1 MVRNDHGSM
10 AYQRMS
16 EGESGPAVIRN
27 DRRPLGK
34 RLASKQAAAAVAAAT
49 AAVSTESRS
58 PVQSSGS
65 RTASPV
71 ARSPL
76 SLQPDE
82 ADRPIVKCK
91 GLKVA
96 FIDVFLFKFGYSRP
110 AVKLVIKKDGDKSV
124 VTSNSTSPA
133 NKTADLVVVEL
144 TETGRQREV
153 APATCQ
159 VQTKDEA
166 MDEEDTGT
174 ITTSTEPQIEMEDYL
189 VRPRRCGRLQKEEVL
204 KQHDSDACPLG
215 ETYFDD
221 VLDAS
226 LLIEVVFFFCFRRA
240 RHQQAA
246 VLCANQREEELP
258 VLHASQ

>member
-1 MVRNDHGSM
+1 M
-10 AYQRMS
+10 
-16 EGESGPAVIRN
+16 
-27 DRRPLGK
+27 
-34 RLASKQAAAAVAAAT
+34 
-49 AAVSTESRS
+49 
-58 PVQSSGS
+58 
-65 RTASPV
+65 
-71 ARSPL
+71 
-76 SLQPDE
+76 
-82 ADRPIVKCK
+82 
-91 GLKVA
+91 
-96 FIDVFLFKFGYSRP
+96 
-110 AVKLVIKKDGDKSV
+110 
-124 VTSNSTSPA
+124 TSNSTSPA

-221 VLDAS
+221 VLD
-226 LLIEVVFFFCFRRA
+226 VFFTNRIVFFCFRRA